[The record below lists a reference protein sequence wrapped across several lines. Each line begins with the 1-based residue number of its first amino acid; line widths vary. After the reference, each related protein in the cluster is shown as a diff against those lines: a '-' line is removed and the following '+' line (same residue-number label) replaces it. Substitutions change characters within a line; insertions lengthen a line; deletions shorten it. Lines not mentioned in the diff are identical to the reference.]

1 MIDQQKQLLLP
12 RTPPEARLDVSTPPI
27 SLSHCER
34 AVNLMNTNPSQRNQ
48 KSDDDDDDD
57 DDDECSQIG
66 CGCFCSLFCAI
77 MPILRC

>member
-12 RTPPEARLDVSTPPI
+12 RTPPEARLYVSMPPI

-48 KSDDDDDDD
+48 KSDDDD
-57 DDDECSQIG
+57 ECSQIR

-77 MPILRC
+77 MPILLC